1 METAMQADTLMPREE
16 ALFKLIALEPI
27 LRVEMEIATGW
38 PIEETR
44 AVLARLREA
53 GLVKYILRQNQPWFC
68 AGAPRRAEK
77 VAAC

>member
-1 METAMQADTLMPREE
+1 
-16 ALFKLIALEPI
+16 
-27 LRVEMEIATGW
+27 
-38 PIEETR
+38 
-44 AVLARLREA
+44 VLARLREA